1 MVIVLCGLT
10 GTGKSTVAKLLAR
23 KLRADVLSSDE
34 IRKAFA
40 GLSPYESAKAAFGE
54 GIYSK
59 EMTDRVYRYMIERA
73 VELGK
78 RGKVIIDAT
87 FSNPAYRELLK
98 RRAEKEGVRVLF
110 FWLNAPD
117 NVVKERMEKRKKERT
132 ASDADWEVYLQM
144 KRRFVPPEDAVEV
157 DATKEP
163 EEIASF
169 IRGYIDEVQ
178 KGAGGD

>member
-10 GTGKSTVAKLLAR
+10 GTGKSTVAKLLAQ
-23 KLRADVLSSDE
+23 KLGAEVLSSDE

-54 GIYSK
+54 GIYSQD
-59 EMTDRVYRYMIERA
+59 MTDRVYRYMIERA

-78 RGKVIIDAT
+78 RVHIILDAT
-87 FSNPAYRELLK
+87 FSNPAYRGLLK
-98 RRAEKEGVRVLF
+98 QMAEKEGVRVLF

-117 NVVKERMEKRKKERT
+117 NVVRERMEKRKREKT
-132 ASDADWEVYLQM
+132 ASDADWEIYLQM
-144 KRRFVPPEDAVEV
+144 KKRFVPPKEAVEV

-163 EEIASF
+163 EEIASL

-178 KGAGGD
+178 EGACCD